1 MPEQT
6 TPQAYPLWI
15 ALADGCGGS
24 TACLVIAWRHV
35 AKTSLPILAHED
47 GTASE
52 FDTTYADGA
61 CAYGLTEESARL
73 AVAARITGDES

>member
-1 MPEQT
+1 M
-6 TPQAYPLWI
+6 
-15 ALADGCGGS
+15 
-24 TACLVIAWRHV
+24 IAWRHV